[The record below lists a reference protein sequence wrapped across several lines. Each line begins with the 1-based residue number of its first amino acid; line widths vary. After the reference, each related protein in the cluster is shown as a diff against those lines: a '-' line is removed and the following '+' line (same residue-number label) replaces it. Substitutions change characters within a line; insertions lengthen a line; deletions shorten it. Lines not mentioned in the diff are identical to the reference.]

1 MTWRLL
7 TGSSEDRLVEIACHR
22 AAGPITVDGDLGKP
36 AWRDVVRSPRFVD
49 MVSGEPALYET
60 RVACQWDDERF
71 YVAYWVE
78 EPQVK
83 ATLTERDSFIWNDND
98 VELFVA
104 GDDCYYEL
112 EINAFGTVY
121 EAFFVWQDALR
132 RGSRFDRPEL
142 DLYSRDVDLLG
153 GFQDASRWGRH
164 PRGRRFA
171 FLDFD
176 LAGLETAVR
185 VDGRINDPTTT
196 DRGWTVEMA
205 LPWKSLAFLFD
216 GRTLPPARGGDAA
229 LRLLALR
236 GAARP
241 RQAPAREPRLEPQPA
256 RRLRLAHPGELQ
268 RRPLHDAGRPYQRP
282 DAGSGRRSATRR

>member
-1 MTWRLL
+1 MAQTYGV
-7 TGSSEDRLVEIACHR
+7 TEDRLVEIACPR
-22 AAGPITVDGDLGKP
+22 AARRIAIDGDLTKS
-36 AWRDVVRSPRFVD
+36 AWRDAVRSPRFVD
-49 MVSGEPALYET
+49 MVSGEPALYQT
-60 RVACQWDDERF
+60 RVACQWDAERF

-78 EPQVK
+78 EPQVR
-83 ATLTERDSFIWNDND
+83 ATLTQRDSFVWNDND

-121 EAFFVWQDALR
+121 EALFVWQDALV
-132 RGSRFDRPEL
+132 RGGRFDRAGF
-142 DLYSRDVDLLG
+142 DLYSGHVDMLG

-185 VDGRINDPTTT
+185 IDGRINDPATT

-205 LPWKSLAFLFD
+205 LPWSSLARLFD
-216 GRTLPPARGGDAA
+216 GRAFPPAEGETLRCDFSRFEA
-229 LRLLALR
+229 LRVHGKPL
-236 GAARP
+236 P
-241 RQAPAREPRLEPQPA
+241 E
-256 RRLRLAHPGELQ
+256 HPGWSLNPHGVYDSHIPESFSIV
-268 RRPLHDAGRPYQRP
+268 RFVR
-282 DAGSGRRSATRR
+282 

>member
-1 MTWRLL
+1 MTHRYGVDEGRL
-7 TGSSEDRLVEIACHR
+7 THITCYRTNAR
-22 AAGPITVDGDLGKP
+22 ITVDGDLSKP
-36 AWRDVVRSPRFVD
+36 AWRDALRSPRFVD
-49 MVSGEPALYET
+49 MVNGEPALYDT
-60 RVACQWDDERF
+60 RVACQWDDEGF
-71 YVAYWVE
+71 YVGYWIE

-132 RGSRFDRPEL
+132 RGSRFDRAGL
-142 DLYSRDVDLLG
+142 DPMRRNVDLLG
-153 GFQDASRWGRH
+153 GFQDASRYGRH

-185 VDGRINDPTTT
+185 VDGTINDPATI
-196 DRGWTVEMA
+196 DRGWSVEMA

-216 GRTLPPARGGDAA
+216 GRTLPPKEGETLRCDFSRFEA
-229 LRLLALR
+229 LRVHGQPLPQNPGWSLNPH
-236 GAARP
+236 GVYDSHIP
-241 RQAPAREPRLEPQPA
+241 ESFSVVHFTEQPPPAR
-256 RRLRLAHPGELQ
+256 
-268 RRPLHDAGRPYQRP
+268 
-282 DAGSGRRSATRR
+282 

>member
-1 MTWRLL
+1 MPPAYGVGDERL
-7 TGSSEDRLVEIACHR
+7 THVTCHR
-22 AAGPITVDGDLGKP
+22 AASRIAVDGDLTKL
-36 AWRDVVRSPRFVD
+36 AWRNAERSPRFVD
-49 MVSGEPALYET
+49 MVSGEPALYDT

-71 YVAYWVE
+71 YVAYWIE
-78 EPQVK
+78 EPQVR

-132 RGSRFDRPEL
+132 RGGRFDKAGL
-142 DLYSRDVDLLG
+142 DPMSRKVDMLG
-153 GFQDASRWGRH
+153 GFQDASRYGRH

-185 VDGRINDPTTT
+185 VDGKINDPTTT
-196 DRGWTVEMA
+196 DRGWTVELA
-205 LPWKSLAFLFD
+205 LPWTSLAFLFD
-216 GRTLPPARGGDAA
+216 GRTLPPREGETLRCDFSRFEA
-229 LRLLALR
+229 LRVHGKPLPENPGSSLNPH
-236 GAARP
+236 GVYDSHIP
-241 RQAPAREPRLEPQPA
+241 ESFSVVHFTE
-256 RRLRLAHPGELQ
+256 RLA
-268 RRPLHDAGRPYQRP
+268 R
-282 DAGSGRRSATRR
+282 